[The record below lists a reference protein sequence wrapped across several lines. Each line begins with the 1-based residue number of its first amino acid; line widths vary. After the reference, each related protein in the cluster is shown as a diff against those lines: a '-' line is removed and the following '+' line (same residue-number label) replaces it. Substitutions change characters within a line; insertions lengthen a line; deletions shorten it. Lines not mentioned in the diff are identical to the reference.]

1 MLLSIIEYT
10 ALHNAAQKGHV
21 YVVKVLI
28 QNSADVNAVQKIKC
42 TALHSAAQGGHV
54 DIAKV
59 LLENGADVNAVQKE
73 SWTALTSQLCMD
85 MLTLRN
91 C

>member
-1 MLLSIIEYT
+1 MPTLWKVLLQNGADAYANGADVNAVEYIEYT

-28 QNSADVNAVQKIKC
+28 QNSADVIAVQKIKC
-42 TALHSAAQGGHV
+42 TAVHSAAQGGHV

-59 LLENGADVNAVQKE
+59 LLENGAD
-73 SWTALTSQLCMD
+73 
-85 MLTLRN
+85 
-91 C
+91 